1 MGTTM
6 GSRPKILVTGAP
18 GVGKT
23 SLLLQVMERIPEIKA
38 AGFVTVE
45 QRGKKGRQGFI
56 LKTLDGSETQFAT
69 VGKGR
74 GARVGKYLVDVET
87 FEEVALK
94 AIGFQSGVDLYII
107 DEIGPMEVLS
117 KIFCETA
124 KMLLKNDKV
133 AVLAT
138 VAKSG
143 SGFIREVKRLPG
155 VDTIELTRES
165 AAKVKEDLVILLK
178 TAFAPPPLSTA

>member
-1 MGTTM
+1 MST
-6 GSRPKILVTGAP
+6 RPKIIITGAP

-23 SLLLQVMERIPEIKA
+23 SLLLKIMERIPEIKA
-38 AGFVTVE
+38 AGFVTVD
-45 QRGKKGRQGFI
+45 QHGKKGRTGFI
-56 LKTLDGSETQFAT
+56 LKTLDGGETQFAT

-117 KIFCETA
+117 KMFCETA
-124 KMLLKNDKV
+124 KMLLKSDKV

-155 VDTIELTRES
+155 VETIELTRES
-165 AAKVKEDLVILLK
+165 AGKVEEDLVILLK
-178 TAFAPPPLSTA
+178 TAFADSPASTKTAP

>member
-1 MGTTM
+1 M
-6 GSRPKILVTGAP
+6 SARPKILVTGAP

-23 SLLLQVMERIPEIKA
+23 SLLLQVMQRIPEIKA

-56 LKTLDGSETQFAT
+56 LKTLDGGETQFAT
-69 VGKGR
+69 MGKGR

-94 AIGFQSGVDLYII
+94 AIGFQSGIDLYII

-117 KIFCETA
+117 KMFCETA
-124 KMLLKNDKV
+124 KMLLKSDRV

-143 SGFIREVKRLPG
+143 TGFIREVKRLPG
-155 VDTIELTRES
+155 VDTVELSREN
-165 AAKVKEDLVILLK
+165 AAKVEEDLVILLK
-178 TAFAPPPLSTA
+178 TAFAPPPVSTETAP

>member
-1 MGTTM
+1 M
-6 GSRPKILVTGAP
+6 SARPKILITGAP

-45 QRGKKGRQGFI
+45 QRGKKGRTGFV
-56 LKTLDGSETQFAT
+56 LKTLDGGETQFAS

-94 AIGFQSGVDLYII
+94 AIGFQSGIDLYII

-117 KIFCETA
+117 KMFCETA
-124 KMLLKNDKV
+124 KMLLKNEKV

-155 VDTIELTRES
+155 VDTVELTREG
-165 AAKVKEDLVILLK
+165 AAKVEEDLVVLLK
-178 TAFAPPPLSTA
+178 TAFAPPPVSTETAP

>member
-1 MGTTM
+1 MST
-6 GSRPKILVTGAP
+6 RPKIIITGAP

-23 SLLLQVMERIPEIKA
+23 TLLLQIIERIPEIKA

-45 QRGKKGRQGFI
+45 QPGKKGRQGFI
-56 LKTLDGSETQFAT
+56 LKTLDGGETQFAT
-69 VGKGR
+69 MGKGR
-74 GARVGKYLVDVET
+74 GARVGRYLVDVET

-94 AIGFQSGVDLYII
+94 AIGFQSGIDLYII

-117 KIFCETA
+117 KMFCETA
-124 KMLLKNDKV
+124 KMLLKSDKV

-165 AAKVKEDLVILLK
+165 AAKVEEDLVIRLK
-178 TAFAPPPLSTA
+178 TAFATPKPNTETAP